1 MFSSSQHITGSQRP
15 HRAPQSAER
24 AEPVSNPGL
33 PSYLSGSTPDGGVEP
48 EAADASQPADP
59 DTCGTPEEEAQK
71 ERFRQRDFSVLDF
84 RPSAGYGKFDAYY
97 WPNDSLMAAIVKM
110 KFTYVQAAD
119 TPPLGTLISMA
130 LAGDDISRYFWSEA
144 EKSQFASDYVQR
156 ASDRWSFAHTFR
168 STKPCWPFT
177 ARPHVTPRVV
187 EEASDAHYDITVHK
201 LSDPG
206 AHATSSI
213 DAENPGTPDWRGGG
227 DLDSNDLRE
236 NTDLHSDE
244 VAHSERNRLER
255 AVTAAQVSPVQFAHN
270 SAVVQPPY
278 VARLRTL
285 AEAMRAKNPSDPAVP
300 MVCTGF
306 ASAEGELD
314 HNQRLA
320 EQRAEAVAS
329 ELRTASVPQP
339 LVVNGQGPIGAPNEA
354 ANRKVELAPSTS
366 FETTYATNR
375 FSAGEHEFGHAL
387 GLPDEYVNR
396 TSGDL
401 GAKQTAF
408 DNLARAAGVAPP
420 DQWGDTTASQM
431 SAGVDVLPR
440 HYLTIWEAL
449 GHMTQPDIT
458 RDQWRID

>member
-1 MFSSSQHITGSQRP
+1 M
-15 HRAPQSAER
+15 
-24 AEPVSNPGL
+24 
-33 PSYLSGSTPDGGVEP
+33 
-48 EAADASQPADP
+48 
-59 DTCGTPEEEAQK
+59 
-71 ERFRQRDFSVLDF
+71 
-84 RPSAGYGKFDAYY
+84 
-97 WPNDSLMAAIVKM
+97 
-110 KFTYVQAAD
+110 
-119 TPPLGTLISMA
+119 
-130 LAGDDISRYFWSEA
+130 
-144 EKSQFASDYVQR
+144 
-156 ASDRWSFAHTFR
+156 
-168 STKPCWPFT
+168 
-177 ARPHVTPRVV
+177 
-187 EEASDAHYDITVHK
+187 
-201 LSDPG
+201 
-206 AHATSSI
+206 
-213 DAENPGTPDWRGGG
+213 
-227 DLDSNDLRE
+227 
-236 NTDLHSDE
+236 
-244 VAHSERNRLER
+244 
-255 AVTAAQVSPVQFAHN
+255 
-270 SAVVQPPY
+270 
-278 VARLRTL
+278 
-285 AEAMRAKNPSDPAVP
+285 
-300 MVCTGF
+300 
-306 ASAEGELD
+306 D

-354 ANRKVELAPSTS
+354 ANRKVEIAPSTS
-366 FETTYATNR
+366 FETTYAINR